1 MKTLHKALVTTLAV
15 MSLQVS
21 ANSGAS
27 NNISAAGKHSA
38 LAASHATKAS
48 VQVASAVVAMPL
60 LVVGAIG
67 TVSLEAGTALVNKAV
82 MNESLEITCKTITIA
97 PSPQQVM
104 MQNK

>member
-1 MKTLHKALVTTLAV
+1 MKTLYKILVTTLAV

-27 NNISAAGKHSA
+27 NNMSTASKHSA

-48 VQVASAVVAMPL
+48 VQVAGAVIAMPL

-67 TVSLEAGTALVNKAV
+67 TVSLEAGTALMEKAV
-82 MNESLEITCKTITIA
+82 MSEPLEITSKTITVA
-97 PSPQQVM
+97 PSPQEAM
-104 MQNK
+104 KINK

>member
-1 MKTLHKALVTTLAV
+1 MKTLHKALITTLAI

-27 NNISAAGKHSA
+27 NNVSAAGKHSA
-38 LAASHATKAS
+38 LAASHAIKAS
-48 VQVASAVVAMPL
+48 AQIASVAVAVPL

-67 TVSLEAGTALVNKAV
+67 TVSLEAGTALINKAV
-82 MNESLEITCKTITIA
+82 MNEPLEITSKTITIA